1 MSVRRRAFQAATR
14 VCLVTALACL
24 VALARSAPDDVTAP
38 EPSSS
43 ADPVY
48 ALTGQPLVH
57 ALRGGGFTLYFRHT
71 ATDFSRLDG
80 RMKDYRD
87 CAHQRMLSDKGREEA
102 REIGKAIAA
111 LRIPAGEV
119 LASPYCRTTETATL
133 MFGRAVGANEIRE
146 EAGNNYAALKRL
158 LAKPAG
164 ARGTNRMIVG
174 HGTPFRAIAGPPHL
188 AEGEVAVLKPLGDR
202 YLIVARI
209 TPGDWTTLLDV
220 AARSGS
226 GR

>member
-1 MSVRRRAFQAATR
+1 
-14 VCLVTALACL
+14 
-24 VALARSAPDDVTAP
+24 
-38 EPSSS
+38 
-43 ADPVY
+43 
-48 ALTGQPLVH
+48 
-57 ALRGGGFTLYFRHT
+57 
-71 ATDFSRLDG
+71 
-80 RMKDYRD
+80 
-87 CAHQRMLSDKGREEA
+87 MLSDKGREEA

-146 EAGNNYAALKRL
+146 EAGNNYAALKHL
-158 LAKPAG
+158 LAKPVG

-188 AEGEVAVLKPLGDR
+188 AEGEAAVLKPRGDR

-209 TPGDWTTLLDV
+209 TPGDWTSLLDM
-220 AARSGS
+220 AAKSGS
-226 GR
+226 GG